1 MGMDVSYPGS
11 FLAGLLSFLSP
22 CVLPIVPP
30 YLAFLGGITLDQVST
45 EEGTNWPA
53 ARRIFYA
60 SIAFVLGFTT
70 IFVALGA
77 TASTIGQFVGDNLRV
92 MAQISGVL
100 IIILGVH
107 FIGLIRIPFLFRE
120 ARFQVDKKPAGYIGA
135 YVVGLAFAFG
145 WTPCVGPVLTGILFV
160 AGAKD
165 SALQGATLLGVYAL
179 GIGIPFM
186 IAALFAGPFL
196 KFMVR
201 FRKYIPWVERILGV
215 FLILTGVLFITGSV
229 VDIANWLLETF
240 PFFQRVG

>member
-1 MGMDVSYPGS
+1 MDVTYPGS
-11 FLAGLLSFLSP
+11 LLAGLLSFLSP
-22 CVLPIVPP
+22 CILPIVPP

-77 TASTIGQFVGDNLRV
+77 TASTIGQFIGDNLRL
-92 MAQISGVL
+92 MAQIAGVL

-160 AGAKD
+160 AGAQE
-165 SALQGATLLGVYAL
+165 SALQGALLLGTYSL

-229 VDIANWLLETF
+229 VDIAFWLLETF
-240 PFFQRVG
+240 PVFQRIG